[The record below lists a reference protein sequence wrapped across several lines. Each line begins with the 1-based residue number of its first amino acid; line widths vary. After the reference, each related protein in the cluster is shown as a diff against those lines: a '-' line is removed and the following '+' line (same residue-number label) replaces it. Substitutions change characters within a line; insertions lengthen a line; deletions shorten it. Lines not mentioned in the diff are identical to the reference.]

1 MLRESQNHLG
11 WKKPSSP
18 TINLTYQVPSLCPLV
33 LQEARLKARQ
43 TPVESHHAP
52 SYCPNSQT
60 FIVNLTGVNS
70 VSHKIIGQKHSDK
83 QLQENNPTC
92 KKTTPLVISS
102 HVDLVLEARGW

>member
-1 MLRESQNHLG
+1 
-11 WKKPSSP
+11 
-18 TINLTYQVPSLCPLV
+18 
-33 LQEARLKARQ
+33 

-83 QLQENNPTC
+83 QLQENNPIC

-102 HVDLVLEARGW
+102 QENNPPCD